1 MKRSDFWTTAKQNW
15 RALVY
20 LLVLTV
26 LAVVLVVIC
35 VRRGQDAAQPS
46 PMPRTSASPTP
57 RTSAKVRKDAAQAL
71 LDGMTTH
78 EKICQLLIVQPEVLT
93 GGSTVT
99 GMTDELAAALREY
112 PVGGV
117 LLSAQNMTS
126 GEQLA
131 ALTAALSN
139 GCKTAPLI
147 SVDEEGGRVARL
159 MNTVGTMKLGSMYS
173 YRSLGTQG
181 AHDNAQTI
189 ARDIAAYGFNTD
201 FAPVADVW
209 TNKRSSAIGDRAYS
223 DDYDEAAELVAAA
236 VKGFHDGGVICCLKH
251 FPGHGSTK
259 TDSHDGAATVDKT
272 LPQLRQEDL
281 KPFMSGIAAGA
292 DMVMVGHLTVPTMDD
307 APASLS
313 HKIVTNLLRYD
324 LGFRGVIV
332 TDGLQMQ
339 ALAQYTDGEKAVLAL
354 AAGNDML
361 LEISD
366 VPGTVAAI
374 EKALADGTLTQA
386 ALDQSVLRILQLK
399 LAHGIVD
406 MPESG

>member
-1 MKRSDFWTTAKQNW
+1 MSWNTFWTILKRNW
-15 RALVY
+15 RVLVY

-26 LAVVLVVIC
+26 LAAVLVVVC
-35 VRRGQDAAQPS
+35 VRRGQEAAQP
-46 PMPRTSASPTP
+46 APTP
-57 RTSAKVRKDAAQAL
+57 RTSAEVRKDAAQTL
-71 LDGMTTH
+71 LDGMTTQ
-78 EKICQLLIVQPEVLT
+78 EKICQLLIVHPEALT
-93 GGSTVT
+93 GGGTVT

-117 LLSAQNMTS
+117 LLSAGNMTS

-139 GCKTAPLI
+139 GCKTVPLI

-159 MNTVGTMKLGSMYS
+159 MNTVGTTKLGSMYS
-173 YRSLGTQG
+173 YRAQGTQG

-209 TNKRSSAIGDRAYS
+209 TNKRSNAIGDRAYS

-251 FPGHGSTK
+251 FPGHGSTE

-281 KPFMSGIAAGA
+281 KPFVSGIAAGA

-307 APASLS
+307 VPASVS

-374 EKALADGTLTQA
+374 EKALADGTLSRA
-386 ALDQSVLRILQLK
+386 ALDESVLRILQLK